1 MLRWGFCECWLLIS
15 ISNPQ
20 KNPDNGCQFYSH
32 YGAFWCLH
40 FFLFLEKKKK
50 VLLEYS
56 CFTILCYFSAF
67 IKPSFKK
74 LSAVKGKDRPFS
86 LWSWTAYIRQYLFVF
101 DLKEFKWAPHNLWS
115 HLSPFLS
122 HIYLDHHWARFFTY
136 QFCSHTRQAG
146 VSFLRKRSFKTA
158 SKIYFL
164 SNACEVFLPISW
176 LEENSFFVCLVG
188 FLK

>member
-20 KNPDNGCQFYSH
+20 KNPDNGCQFYYH
-32 YGAFWCLH
+32 YWAFCLH
-40 FFLFLEKKKK
+40 SFLFLKKKKK

-56 CFTILCYFSAF
+56 CFKILCYFYAF
-67 IKPSFKK
+67 IKPSFKT

-86 LWSWTAYIRQYLFVF
+86 LWSWTARIRQYLFVF

-122 HIYLDHHWARFFTY
+122 HIYLDHHWAHFFTY
-136 QFCSHTRQAG
+136 QFCSHIRQAG

-158 SKIYFL
+158 PKIIFYLMYVKCFCPL
-164 SNACEVFLPISW
+164 AA
-176 LEENSFFVCLVG
+176 
-188 FLK
+188 

>member
-1 MLRWGFCECWLLIS
+1 VNADCSLASLTHRRIQIM
-15 ISNPQ
+15 
-20 KNPDNGCQFYSH
+20 
-32 YGAFWCLH
+32 GASFIIIIEHSVYIPLFFW
-40 FFLFLEKKKK
+40 KKKK

-67 IKPSFKK
+67 IKPSFKT

-86 LWSWTAYIRQYLFVF
+86 LWSWTAHIKQYLFVF

-122 HIYLDHHWARFFTY
+122 HIYLDHHWAHFFTY
-136 QFCSHTRQAG
+136 QFCSHIRQAG

-158 SKIYFL
+158 PKIIFYLMYVKCFCPL
-164 SNACEVFLPISW
+164 A
-176 LEENSFFVCLVG
+176 G
-188 FLK
+188 